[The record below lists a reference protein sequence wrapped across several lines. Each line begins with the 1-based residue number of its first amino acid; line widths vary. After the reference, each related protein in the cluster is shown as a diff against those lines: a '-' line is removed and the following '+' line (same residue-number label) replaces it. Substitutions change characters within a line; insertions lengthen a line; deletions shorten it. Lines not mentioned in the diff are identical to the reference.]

1 MRIGLFSLC
10 KGRSGESTLAEISS
24 LIQHAEAIG
33 FSEAWLAGTS
43 FVSDNTGPIFPSAFS
58 TLFNCTSHI
67 RLGAASLFLPSYK
80 PGTVIEEV
88 ALLDRLSGGRFDMA
102 VTTNL
107 EPADGDKGIIG
118 QAWDNRGFFRGAFP
132 SQCRHAQARTRS
144 LEALT
149 FIRHVLTEEIADL
162 SGRFFWTEGPA
173 IAQRSHEPSIWTGI
187 GSNEFNSLKIA
198 SALGCGLMME
208 PVTPSQRLPEIARFV
223 RNLTLSPTTNLL
235 LIRYFYIGRTH
246 DQAIE
251 EAAHF
256 LAPAFERTHST
267 PGRRHPSH
275 LWFELGQLIADQL
288 IGTIEDVRAKV
299 LDIERRGGPV
309 CLLLVPVSP
318 VIGKTKDDISLF
330 AREILPDLAAAG

>member
-10 KGRSGESTLAEISS
+10 KGRSGDSTLAEISS

-43 FVSDNTGPIFPSAFS
+43 FVSDKTPPFFPSAFS
-58 TLFNCTSHI
+58 PLINCTSHI
-67 RLGAASLFLPSYK
+67 RLGAASLFLPSYR
-80 PGTVIEEV
+80 PGAVIEEV
-88 ALLDRLSGGRFDMA
+88 ALLDQTSGGRFDMA

-107 EPADGDKGIIG
+107 EAADGDKGIIG
-118 QAWDNRGFFRGAFP
+118 QAWDDRSFFRGAFP
-132 SQCRHAQARTRS
+132 SQCRHAQARARS

-149 FIRHVLTEEIADL
+149 FIRHVLTEEKVYL
-162 SGRFFWTEGPA
+162 SGRFFWTEGTA
-173 IAQRSHEPSIWTGI
+173 IAQRSRQPFIWTGI

-198 SALGCGLMME
+198 STLGCGLMME
-208 PVTPSQRLPEIARFV
+208 PAAPSQRLPEIAQFV
-223 RNLTLSPTTNLL
+223 RNVTLNPATN
-235 LIRYFYIGRTH
+235 ISMVRYFHIGRTH

-256 LAPAFERTHST
+256 LAPAFERTHSR
-267 PGRRHPSH
+267 PGRRHRSH

-288 IGTIEDVRAKV
+288 IGTIEEVRAKV

-318 VIGKTKDDISLF
+318 VLGKTKDDISLF
-330 AREILPDLAAAG
+330 AREILPDLAAAA